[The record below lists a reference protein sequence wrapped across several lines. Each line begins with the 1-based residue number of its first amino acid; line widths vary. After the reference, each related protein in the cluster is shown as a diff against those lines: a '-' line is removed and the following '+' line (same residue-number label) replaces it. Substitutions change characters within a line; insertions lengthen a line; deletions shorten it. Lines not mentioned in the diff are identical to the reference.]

1 MTVPQHTAK
10 STADQKNSEAA
21 QSHKTKGYS
30 LQRCWFVSLGWLG
43 SIGFVASQMSF
54 ARAESSLVIGDPAD
68 SGAAMLVNYTVA
80 DAEATTAA
88 TFEVTPT
95 SPVEPVQIKPIQIEP
110 TAITPTA
117 APVPITTPTVMPPA
131 PPTFSV
137 ARKLTATKTAQRRNP
152 LAGLMEA
159 GAIAAP
165 LSDYVGSPIA
175 MAAGAQAPNMSVEG
189 APPTVAPLR
198 DTATADIA
206 QSPEPEAVPD
216 ILPATQA
223 APPVVDI
230 APPAAAPAPVRPAE
244 TVPIA
249 LPEGSRLPND
259 SVFVDP
265 TDYSVGATQTPE
277 VVVSERSTGCQFTV
291 GANQSVPKGACA
303 TGTASGRQAGT
314 QSATAANGPALP
326 NVRPVA
332 SAPAVNVG
340 PVSFSTSGIRFSGA
354 TTAAGRDYLNRSVR
368 PLVNLQ
374 MAQRFIFPLA
384 IPSPITS
391 LFGFRIHPITGGQR
405 FHAGT
410 DIGAA
415 QGTPVLAA
423 QDGVV
428 ESADYAG
435 GYGLMVVLTH
445 PDEETPLQSRYA
457 HLSEILV
464 ESGKRVKKGDVIGLV
479 GSTGNSTGP
488 HLHFEMLQYTAGEWV
503 LINPD
508 GLIQASLA
516 NLVKAL
522 NNPMQAMNF
531 NLSDLN
537 LGGGGVANAA
547 GADSAVELPI
557 LPGQNGIPFR
567 PAQPN
572 AS

>member
-1 MTVPQHTAK
+1 MTAPQHPAK
-10 STADQKNSEAA
+10 STANQKNSVAA
-21 QSHKTKGYS
+21 QSHKAKGYS

-43 SIGFVASQMSF
+43 SIGFVASQMNF
-54 ARAESSLVIGDPAD
+54 AQAESSLAIGDHAD
-68 SGAAMLVNYTVA
+68 SGAAMPVNYTVA
-80 DAEATTAA
+80 GAEAAMAA
-88 TFEVTPT
+88 SFEVMSA
-95 SPVEPVQIKPIQIEP
+95 SPVEPAALAQTEP
-110 TAITPTA
+110 VAIAPTA
-117 APVPITTPTVMPPA
+117 APVSITTPTVTPPA
-131 PPTFSV
+131 PPTFSAV
-137 ARKLTATKTAQRRNP
+137 TKPTATKTAQRHSP

-175 MAAGAQAPNMSVEG
+175 MVTGAQAPSASVEG
-189 APPTVAPLR
+189 AASTAAPLR
-198 DTATADIA
+198 NTAASIA

-216 ILPATQA
+216 ILPAPQA

-244 TVPIA
+244 AVPIA
-249 LPEGSRLPND
+249 LPEGTRLPDD

-265 TDYSVGATQTPE
+265 TDYSVGATQAPD
-277 VVVSERSTGCQFTV
+277 VVISEQSTGCQFTV
-291 GANQSVPKGACA
+291 GANQSVPSGACA
-303 TGTASGRQAGT
+303 TGTASGGQAGT
-314 QSATAANGPALP
+314 QSAAAGGSTLP

-340 PVSFSTSGIRFSGA
+340 PVSFSTSGIRFSSA

-391 LFGFRIHPITGGQR
+391 LFGFRIHPITGDRR

-410 DIGAA
+410 DLGAA

-445 PDEETPLQSRYA
+445 PNEETPLQTRYA

-464 ESGKRVKKGDVIGLV
+464 EPGKRVKKGDVIGLV

-508 GLIQASLA
+508 GLIQVSLA

-522 NNPMQAMNF
+522 NNPMQAMSF
-531 NLSDLN
+531 DLSDLN
-537 LGGGGVANAA
+537 LNRSGVANAA
-547 GADSAVELPI
+547 GANSAVELPI